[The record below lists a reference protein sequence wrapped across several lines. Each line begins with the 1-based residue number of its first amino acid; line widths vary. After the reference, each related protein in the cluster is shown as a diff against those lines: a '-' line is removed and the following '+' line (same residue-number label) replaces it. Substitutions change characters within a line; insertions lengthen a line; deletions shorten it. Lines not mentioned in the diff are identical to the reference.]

1 MPRKNVA
8 IATRTGPSLK
18 ADGTRATHG
27 KRTRLTQTTTDDIA
41 KAIRD
46 GAPVLDAIRSIAHV
60 AADTAREW
68 LQIGRG
74 EHPRYP
80 NPHPRYAYLVQSVD
94 DAESHLASRLA
105 ASLAR
110 PDEHYKGRLAILG
123 AIRPEYREKH
133 QYVPDSSPLHGLA
146 EVLRE
151 VRLASGGVPLQ
162 LEVIEGEARELPE
175 LEVADAHERCGQE
188 A

>member
-1 MPRKNVA
+1 MPKKNVA
-8 IATRTGPSLK
+8 VSTRTAPALK
-18 ADGTRATHG
+18 ADGSIAHAG
-27 KRTRLTQTTTDDIA
+27 KRTRLTPIVTNEIA
-41 KAIRD
+41 QAIRD
-46 GAPVLDAIRSIAHV
+46 GAPVRDAICAIAHV
-60 AADTAREW
+60 AADTAQEW

-80 NPHPRYAYLVQSVD
+80 HPHARYARLVEAVD
-94 DAESHLASRLA
+94 EAESHLASRLA

-123 AIRPEYREKH
+123 ALRPEYRERQ

-151 VRLASGGVPLQ
+151 VRLASVGNPLQ
-162 LEVIEGEARELPE
+162 LEVVEGEVLRLPEPE
-175 LEVADAHERCGQE
+175 LEVERARARE
-188 A
+188 E